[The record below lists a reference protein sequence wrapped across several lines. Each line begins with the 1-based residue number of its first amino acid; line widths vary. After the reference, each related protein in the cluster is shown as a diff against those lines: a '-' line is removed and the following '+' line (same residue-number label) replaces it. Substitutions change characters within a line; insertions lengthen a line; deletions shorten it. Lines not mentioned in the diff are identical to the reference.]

1 LNQVRIIYHGFVV
14 NKKDEKDEKGWLYFN
29 FNPPP
34 STSSIYSTAQLGL
47 WFNRDIVNLIRPLEK
62 NHDRGFLAIFDNVLV
77 KFFYRADPDIAQ
89 LLADSLHHRVP
100 RGKIIR
106 GSRG

>member
-1 LNQVRIIYHGFVV
+1 
-14 NKKDEKDEKGWLYFN
+14 
-29 FNPPP
+29 
-34 STSSIYSTAQLGL
+34 
-47 WFNRDIVNLIRPLEK
+47 LEK

-89 LLADSLHHRVP
+89 LLADSLHHRVS

>member
-1 LNQVRIIYHGFVV
+1 
-14 NKKDEKDEKGWLYFN
+14 
-29 FNPPP
+29 
-34 STSSIYSTAQLGL
+34 
-47 WFNRDIVNLIRPLEK
+47 LEK